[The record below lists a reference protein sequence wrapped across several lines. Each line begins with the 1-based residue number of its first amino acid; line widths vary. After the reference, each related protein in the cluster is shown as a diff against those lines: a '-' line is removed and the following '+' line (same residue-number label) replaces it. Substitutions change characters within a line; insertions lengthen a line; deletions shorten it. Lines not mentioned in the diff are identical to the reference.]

1 MGLKSHLTAIAAV
14 HATVCCLHT
23 ALPLHA
29 GTPGQPVPAYSEQ
42 NVYLNRAR
50 GYAPLVRAG
59 TQGLVLQAADT
70 SESDFFNIRPC
81 EGDFTLAFRT
91 ASRSSRA
98 GAALS
103 MLRRTPDAWG
113 FWLACNNGD
122 TIRYSVRKTI
132 TGTDGRDALGVVVES
147 NDTIVRAVAT
157 EGADLWNGVNIWRLE
172 RNGGSA
178 TLSCGNRGTSPLVTV
193 SMPCEISGIGF
204 TALPGTRLTVT
215 DIAFERTQPLKRHGV
230 TLAELEKLTAILSE
244 DDDPVTGEWDLY
256 DYTLDD
262 TRHRLGGQY
271 RVAAVRAG
279 EGYELLIMD
288 GARVGS
294 SLWPAGTVKA
304 RLVPSRH
311 KGVYRVEW
319 FTAEGTVGDGEAAAQ
334 LAGEGMLEIQFPAS
348 GSVLRFRMPDN

>member
-14 HATVCCLHT
+14 CATVGCLHT
-23 ALPLHA
+23 AFPLHA
-29 GTPGQPVPAYSEQ
+29 VTPRQPVPVLSEP

-59 TQGLVLQAADT
+59 AEGLVLTAANT
-70 SESDFFNIRPC
+70 AESDFFNIRPC
-81 EGDFTLAFRT
+81 ADDFKLSFRT
-91 ASRSSRA
+91 ASRSSQS

-113 FWLACNNGD
+113 FSIACSDGD

-132 TGTDGRDALGVVVES
+132 TGTDGRDALEVVIES
-147 NDTIVRAVAT
+147 PDTIVGAVAT

-172 RNGGSA
+172 RKGETA
-178 TLSCGNRGTSPLVTV
+178 TLSCGNRGTGALVTV

-230 TLAELEKLTAILSE
+230 TLAELEKLTVRLGE
-244 DDDPVTGEWDLY
+244 DDDPLTGEWDLY
-256 DYTLDD
+256 DYSLDD

-271 RVAAVRAG
+271 RLIAVRDG
-279 EGYELLIMD
+279 ESYELLIMD

-294 SLWPAGTVKA
+294 SLWGAGTVKA

-319 FTAEGTVGDGEAAAQ
+319 FTAEGTVAEGEAAAQ